1 MIPAPRRQCACSS
14 YSGMA
19 NLLVNGMGDLYGVG
33 PEVLGIPPSSVTML
47 LKDVIQARKPTSLL
61 VRMLE
66 SAAAASGRE
75 LPAGTKPTPLEP
87 VMLPATII
95 DERNGGRTPLMT
107 AADVGR
113 PDLVNLLLSFGA
125 DPRYCDPS
133 DGRTALHLCCD
144 GLTPGH
150 GDCALALVAAG
161 TDVNASDKRGWTAL
175 HLCCKRWEVMTDGV
189 VRSLLRAGADPGN
202 RIAGSKRTCM
212 HSAAAF
218 GATRLLAMLVSC
230 GADLRSRDASKMT
243 PLHCA
248 VEEGRVDCALV
259 LVSLGASPSERD
271 WRGWTCAGLATRHKH
286 AALASALLL
295 FWRMPVVRVLT
306 LLKAR
311 RASPKLE
318 TPASGPGSSAAGDS
332 AATGSESCA
341 AAAGPAAEPA
351 AAPAAA
357 AAAVAEAIG
366 ETGSG
371 SEGGED
377 ADAPVLSDAKIARTL
392 ERLAVSTPPTVWRRV
407 IEFL

>member
-1 MIPAPRRQCACSS
+1 
-14 YSGMA
+14 MA

-33 PEVLGIPPSSVTML
+33 PEVLGVPPSSVTML

-61 VRMLE
+61 LRMLE
-66 SAAAASGRE
+66 SAAVASGRE
-75 LPAGTKPTPLEP
+75 LPAGAKPTPLEP
-87 VMLPATII
+87 ILLPATII
-95 DERNGGRTPLMT
+95 DERSGGRTPLMT

-161 TDVNASDKRGWTAL
+161 ADVNASDKRGWTAL

-189 VRSLLRAGADPGN
+189 VRGLLAAGADPEN
-202 RIAGSKRTCM
+202 RISGSKRTCM

-230 GADLRSRDASKMT
+230 GADLRARDGSQMT

-259 LVSLGASPSERD
+259 LVSLGASPSDRG
-271 WRGWTCAGLATRHKH
+271 WRGWTCTDLAVRHKH
-286 AALASALLL
+286 TALASALLSFARL
-295 FWRMPVVRVLT
+295 PIVRLLT
-306 LLKAR
+306 LLKAK
-311 RASPKLE
+311 RASPKIHAGADSGATDE
-318 TPASGPGSSAAGDS
+318 VDTASECAVASSAE
-332 AATGSESCA
+332 ES
-341 AAAGPAAEPA
+341 EPA
-351 AAPAAA
+351 AGAAA
-357 AAAVAEAIG
+357 AATATPKDGAGITEAP
-366 ETGSG
+366 S
-371 SEGGED
+371 
-377 ADAPVLSDAKIARTL
+377 PSDAQIAL
-392 ERLAVSTPPTVWRRV
+392 VVEHLAVSTPPAVWRRV